1 MTIASLSFF
10 SALAAVGEFS
20 WGDAAERM
28 LMVLASAG
36 LTGLITIYVLKAQV
50 AGLKEQ
56 FAEMARTVRQQGS
69 KIEAAGQERMA
80 CELRCSQAMRVQ
92 EKTFATR
99 DEFALTLTET
109 VIGNK
114 QQMERLDE
122 IAQSF
127 RDSVGKAHKRID
139 DLLQRVTR
147 VEERAG
153 KGHADA

>member
-1 MTIASLSFF
+1 MTVASLSFVF
-10 SALAAVGEFS
+10 ALAAVGEFS

-56 FAEMARTVRQQGS
+56 FGEMARTVRQQGNR
-69 KIEAAGQERMA
+69 IESAGTDRMA
-80 CELRCSQAMRVQ
+80 CELRCAQALRVQ
-92 EKTFATR
+92 EKGLATR
-99 DEFALTLTET
+99 EEFALTLTET
-109 VIGNK
+109 IAGNK
-114 QQMERLDE
+114 AQMDRLDE

-139 DLLQRVTR
+139 DILVRVTR

-153 KGHADA
+153 KGPHE